1 MTARSLR
8 SLLPT
13 SLLLTA
19 TCASAGSPIGPAGF
33 RISDLDLRDPHI
45 FVTTF
50 TCSDL
55 TDTPFLGFSVNGILQ
70 QRIQLDGDDDGL
82 LDLSY
87 LIEFLPLDRS
97 QSTNLIDFGSAQ
109 CSAPLATSVCSAVLT
124 SAIAGDAALQ
134 DPGICAAPDPLT
146 LRPYSPPVGSSP
158 GPCFV
163 SPAGS
168 VTLDLAG
175 IPVTLQ
181 QATIAATFVGVPGD
195 GLVNGLLR
203 GFISEADADTIV
215 LPPGIPVVGGQPL
228 SSLLPGGNGNCAAFS
243 DQDTLDGVAGWW
255 FHLNFAAERVEVIED
270 TFANGFRDGFEST

>member
-19 TCASAGSPIGPAGF
+19 TCASAGSSAEPAGF
-33 RISDLDLRDPHI
+33 RISDLDLRDPHV

-55 TDTPFLGFSVNGILQ
+55 TDTPFLGFSVNGVLQ
-70 QRIQLDGDDDGL
+70 QRIQLDGDADGL

-97 QSTNLIDFGSAQ
+97 QPTNLIDFGSAE
-109 CSAPLATSVCSAVLT
+109 CSAPLAASVCSPVLT
-124 SAIAGDAALQ
+124 SAIAGDATLQ
-134 DPGICAAPDPLT
+134 DTGTCAAADPLT
-146 LRPYSPPVGSSP
+146 LRPYAPAVGSST

-163 SPAGS
+163 SPTGS
-168 VTLDLAG
+168 VALDLAG
-175 IPVTLQ
+175 LPITLQ
-181 QATIAATFVGVPGD
+181 QATIAATFVGNPGD

-203 GFISEADADTIV
+203 GFISEADADAIV
-215 LPPGIPVVGGQPL
+215 LPPTLPLIGGQPL
-228 SSLLPGGNGNCAAFS
+228 SSLLPGGSGNCAAFS
-243 DQDTLDGVAGWW
+243 DQDPLGGEAGWW
-255 FHLNFAAERVEVIED
+255 FHLNFSAERVEV
-270 TFANGFRDGFEST
+270 TFADGFLDGFESN